1 MPGQPGQPQPGQYG
15 YPQPGQPEY
24 GQPDYGQPQPAY
36 GQPDYGQQAAYG
48 QPDYGQAQPVYG
60 QPAYQPMPPGYPV
73 APPPPQGTNGFAIAA
88 LICGLLGCTSLLAI
102 PFGIIALNQIKQRNQ
117 GGRGLAIAGL
127 IMAGLWLV
135 LSVLLVVI
143 GAVTDSNTTAS
154 QDNTTRTS
162 ALSDSPTS
170 ISIDEVKTG
179 DCVQTVEENNH
190 IRKVTVLPCD
200 SPHDGEVITQ
210 VHLPGS
216 WPGSGDASFDKAS
229 EACQVQLDKLLASS
243 PVVDKLESFILY
255 PANET
260 QWNKSNGRATCMVH
274 NADGSKLTT
283 KVPR

>member
-24 GQPDYGQPQPAY
+24 GQPAY
-36 GQPDYGQQAAYG
+36 GQPDYGQQQPFYG
-48 QPDYGQAQPVYG
+48 QPDYGQPG
-60 QPAYQPMPPGYPV
+60 YQPMPPGYPV
-73 APPPPQGTNGFAIAA
+73 APPPAQGTNGFAIAA
-88 LICGLLGCTSLLAI
+88 LIFGLLGCTSLLAV
-102 PFGIIALNQIKQRNQ
+102 PFGIIALNQTKQRNQ

-127 IMAGLWLV
+127 ILAGLWLLFSVV
-135 LSVLLVVI
+135 LVAI
-143 GAVTDSNTTAS
+143 GAVTDSNTTAA

-190 IRKVTVLPCD
+190 IRKVTVLSCD

-243 PVVDKLESFILY
+243 PVVEQLESFILY

>member
-24 GQPDYGQPQPAY
+24 GQPAYGQPDYGQQQPFYGQPDYGQPQPAY
-36 GQPDYGQQAAYG
+36 GQPDYGQPG
-48 QPDYGQAQPVYG
+48 
-60 QPAYQPMPPGYPV
+60 YQPMPPGYPV
-73 APPPPQGTNGFAIAA
+73 APPPAQGTNGFAIAA
-88 LICGLLGCTSLLAI
+88 LIFGLLGTCLLAI
-102 PFGIIALNQIKQRNQ
+102 PFGVIALNQTKQRNQ
-117 GGRGLAIAGL
+117 AGRGLAIAGL
-127 IMAGLWLV
+127 IASGLWV
-135 LSVLLVVI
+135 VFAVVI
-143 GAVTDSNTTAS
+143 VAIAAVTDSNTTAA

-190 IRKVTVLPCD
+190 IRKVTVLSCD

-243 PVVDKLESFILY
+243 PVVEQLESFILY

>member
-15 YPQPGQPEY
+15 YPQ
-24 GQPDYGQPQPAY
+24 QPAY
-36 GQPDYGQQAAYG
+36 GQPDYGQVPPAYGPQDYGQAQQPVYG
-48 QPDYGQAQPVYG
+48 QPDYGQPG
-60 QPAYQPMPPGYPV
+60 YQPMPPGYPM
-73 APPPPQGTNGFAIAA
+73 APPPAQGTNGFAIAA
-88 LICGLLGCTSLLAI
+88 LVFGLLGTCFVLLAV
-102 PFGIIALNQIKQRNQ
+102 PFGFIALNQIKQRNQ
-117 GGRGLAIAGL
+117 AGRGLAIAGL
-127 IMAGLWLV
+127 IASGVWVLV
-135 LSVLLVVI
+135 FAVLVGI
-143 GAVTDSNTTAS
+143 GVLTDSDTTAS
-154 QDNTTRTS
+154 SDNTTRTS

-179 DCVQTVEENNH
+179 DCVQTVKENNH

-255 PANET
+255 PANEV

-274 NADGSKLTT
+274 NADGQKLTA